1 MAADDLITDSLN
13 MLNNNESFVN
23 IQEIL
28 TSPMKLRGVIWT
40 QEVEDYWH
48 ELGSKHLCNITDPDD
63 HVNKAI
69 QK

>member
-28 TSPMKLRGVIWT
+28 ISPMKLRGVIWT
-40 QEVEDYWH
+40 QESRRLLAWTGYWTPM
-48 ELGSKHLCNITDPDD
+48 KHHRSRWSC
-63 HVNKAI
+63 K
-69 QK
+69 